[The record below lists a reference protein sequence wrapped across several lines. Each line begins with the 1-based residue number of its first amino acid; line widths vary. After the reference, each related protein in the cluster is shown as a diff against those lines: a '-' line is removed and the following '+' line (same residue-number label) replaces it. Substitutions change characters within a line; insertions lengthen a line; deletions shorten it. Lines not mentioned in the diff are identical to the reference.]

1 MGDAQ
6 FRALYYSFASQQVA
20 MGKQKQEVEAGESM
34 RQARVDPLLLSS
46 TYKTLSDDGFHS
58 ALPLRSG
65 PLQVWAVLGNDGRRC
80 SEPCELLRFAECGV
94 ATAIAKPLP
103 AIGHAQNA
111 EPGSTGLCGAPAKAL
126 APLWGSTRR
135 RDKSRRRLDPT
146 AAAAATH
153 CHHHARAITFLFLFP
168 FGVLVSDGFKS

>member
-58 ALPLRSG
+58 ALPLS
-65 PLQVWAVLGNDGRRC
+65 LWASPSLGCVGERRA
-80 SEPCELLRFAECGV
+80 PMFGALRAAPVRGMRGGHRNCKTAARHWPRPECG
-94 ATAIAKPLP
+94 AGFDRA
-103 AIGHAQNA
+103 
-111 EPGSTGLCGAPAKAL
+111 
-126 APLWGSTRR
+126 LWGSRQGPCPAVGIDTQKGQ
-135 RDKSRRRLDPT
+135 KSAPAGPDRCCC
-146 AAAAATH
+146 
-153 CHHHARAITFLFLFP
+153 CHPLPPPRTCNYFFIFISFW
-168 FGVLVSDGFKS
+168 GSC